1 MGSIRRTK
9 VIELAKKYADE
20 GYTEEPGNRTIF
32 GKMLDEVGYFA
43 PQDHKDGQPWCH
55 IFVDALFFMAS
66 DSDDDEAK
74 KYDAQNYLGRQP
86 SYGNLS
92 AGCTYAANYF
102 REIGHYYD
110 IEDAYVGDVI
120 YFGER
125 GHESHVG
132 IIIGLDY
139 DDDGDVETIYT
150 VEGNKRD
157 AVRYCQYNVSDKYI
171 AGIGKATFF
180 DYYDDLDVKPEPE
193 PDPEPTPEPEPEK
206 TVLIKLNELKRGSTG
221 GQVNT
226 LKALL
231 NEFGFGDLPLD
242 GDFDWSTEQAVNQYK
257 DRYGLEE
264 NGVVDAEMWNL
275 ILK

>member
-20 GYTEEPGNRTIF
+20 GYHEEGNNWTIF
-32 GKMLDEVGYFA
+32 GQMLDEVDYYA
-43 PQDHKDGQPWCH
+43 PQKKNGQAWCMTF
-55 IFVDALFFMAS
+55 INALFFMAS
-66 DSDDDEAK
+66 DSKDDNSK
-74 KYDAQNYLGRQP
+74 KYDAQNYLGEQP
-86 SYGNLS
+86 AYNNYS

-132 IIIGLDY
+132 IIIDLDY
-139 DDDGDVETIYT
+139 DDDGDITTIYT
-150 VEGNKRD
+150 VEGNKAD
-157 AVRYCQYNVSDKYI
+157 AVRYGEYDVSSSYI
-171 AGIGKATFF
+171 AGCAKATFF

-206 TVLIKLNELKRGSTG
+206 TVLVKLNELKRGSTG

-264 NGVVDAEMWNL
+264 NGVVDSEMWNL

>member
-20 GYTEEPGNRTIF
+20 GYHEEGNNWTIF
-32 GKMLDEVGYFA
+32 GQMLDQVGYFA
-43 PQDHKDGQPWCH
+43 PQQKNGQAWCM

-66 DSDDDEAK
+66 DSEDDYSK
-74 KYDAQNYLGRQP
+74 KYDAQNYLGEQP
-86 SYGNLS
+86 AYNNYS

>member
-20 GYTEEPGNRTIF
+20 GYHEEGNNWTIF
-32 GKMLDEVGYFA
+32 GQMLDQVGYFE
-43 PQDHKDGQPWCH
+43 PQQKNGQPWCMT
-55 IFVDALFFMAS
+55 FVDALFFMAS

-92 AGCTYAANYF
+92 AGCTYAADYF
-102 REIGHYYD
+102 RAIGQYYD
-110 IEDAYVGDVI
+110 VDLAYIGDVI
-120 YFGER
+120 YFGKR
-125 GHESHVG
+125 GHEEHVG

-171 AGIGKATFF
+171 AGVGKATFF

-193 PDPEPTPEPEPEK
+193 PDPEPTPEPEPTEAV
-206 TVLIKLNELKRGSTG
+206 TVTLEVLERGSTG

-226 LKALL
+226 VKALL
-231 NEFGFGDLPLD
+231 NEFGFADGMPLD
-242 GDFDWSTEQAVNQYK
+242 GDFDWDTEMAVRAYQTAH
-257 DRYGLEE
+257 GLDVT
-264 NGVVDAEMWNL
+264 GIVDAEVWNL
-275 ILK
+275 LLK

>member
-20 GYTEEPGNRTIF
+20 GYHEEGNNWTIF
-32 GKMLDEVGYFA
+32 GQMLDQVGYFA
-43 PQDHKDGQPWCH
+43 PQQKNGQAWCM

-66 DSDDDEAK
+66 DSEDDYSK
-74 KYDAQNYLGRQP
+74 KYDAQNYLGEQP
-86 SYGNLS
+86 AYNNYS

-171 AGIGKATFF
+171 AGVGKATFF
-180 DYYDDLDVKPEPE
+180 DYYDDLDIKPEPE

-206 TVLIKLNELKRGSTG
+206 TVLVKLNELRRGSTG